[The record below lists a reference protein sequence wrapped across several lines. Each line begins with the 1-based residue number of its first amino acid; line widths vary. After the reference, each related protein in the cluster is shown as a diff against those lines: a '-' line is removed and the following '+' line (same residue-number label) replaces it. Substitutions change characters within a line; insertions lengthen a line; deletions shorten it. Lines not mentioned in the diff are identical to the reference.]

1 MARFYVWWPGLDR
14 DIERMVSGCLT
25 CQKYQ
30 RDPPEVPLVSWN
42 MPSEPWARLHM
53 DLAGPFKGSNWL
65 VTVDA
70 HSKWRDV
77 VPLRNTT
84 ATSVIKHCR
93 RLFTTFGLPRHIVTD
108 NGPQFASDEFKQ
120 FCKKTSTPYHPRTN
134 GLAERAARTFKERMN
149 KTTYTDDLELSLQR
163 FLFSYRNTP
172 HSTTGRAPAEL
183 LIGHR
188 LRNKL
193 DLLKPS
199 LKAEVDAKLFKQAFY
214 HDQKA
219 VQRSFKPG
227 DKLFVTQP
235 EGEPQQVGEVLSRTS
250 ETSYRVETDG
260 KVNRCRLFAF
270 LRGGRHY
277 AEGTYN

>member
-1 MARFYVWWPGLDR
+1 
-14 DIERMVSGCLT
+14 
-25 CQKYQ
+25 
-30 RDPPEVPLVSWN
+30 
-42 MPSEPWARLHM
+42 
-53 DLAGPFKGSNWL
+53 
-65 VTVDA
+65 
-70 HSKWRDV
+70 
-77 VPLRNTT
+77 
-84 ATSVIKHCR
+84 
-93 RLFTTFGLPRHIVTD
+93 
-108 NGPQFASDEFKQ
+108 
-120 FCKKTSTPYHPRTN
+120 
-134 GLAERAARTFKERMN
+134 MN
-149 KTTYTDDLELSLQR
+149 KTTYTDNLELSLQR

-227 DKLFVTQP
+227 DKVFVTQP
-235 EGEPQQVGEVLSRTS
+235 EGGPQQVGEVLSRTS

-260 KVNRCRLFAF
+260 KVNRKHADHLRFCEVEDTMAKAPTTEAKVQGDENSAESHCHDIPAGQRPKRLIKPPSLPYDEYLAGAI
-270 LRGGRHY
+270 LK
-277 AEGTYN
+277 